1 MIMHVYYNGT
11 NKVAPPPSNL
21 NQTEEGVIMHSPE
34 KESAL

>member
-11 NKVAPPPSNL
+11 NKVAPPSNL